1 MNIKV
6 KTLLSLGVVSI
17 IGVCSTLPINAASN
31 ETVCKKVYCDNKG
44 YEEYLSINVNGKDCS
59 TPIKPLHYLIQDIIN
74 NKGKCVIASLP
85 TCNSTQNKPSTPNV
99 DNTTPESKPDSKP
112 ENNTDSNESKPS
124 TPDVDNTTPENK
136 PSTPDVDNTTP
147 DSNTGSNQESK
158 PEVKPEEP
166 STPSGNFANFQKE
179 VLDLVNKER
188 TSRGLQALKFNSEL
202 SNVATLK
209 SQDMI
214 DKNYFDHT
222 SPTYGSP
229 FDMMKKLG
237 LSYSSAGENIA
248 MGQETPQEVMNA
260 WMNSDGHRKNIL
272 NPNFTELG
280 VGVASKGSSLYW
292 TQMFI
297 GR

>member
-1 MNIKV
+1 MNIKL

-17 IGVCSTLPINAASN
+17 IGACSTLPINAASN
-31 ETVCKKVYCDNKG
+31 ETVCKKVYCDNKS
-44 YEEYLSINVNGKDCS
+44 YVECLSVNVNGKDCT
-59 TPIKPLHYLIQDIIN
+59 TPIKPLHYLIQDILN
-74 NKGKCVIASLP
+74 NKGKCP
-85 TCNSTQNKPSTPNV
+85 TSQAKPSTPNV
-99 DNTTPESKPDSKP
+99 DNNTESKPDSKP
-112 ENNTDSNESKPS
+112 EGNTGSNASKPS
-124 TPDVDNTTPENK
+124 TPNVDN
-136 PSTPDVDNTTP
+136 NTGSKP
-147 DSNTGSNQESK
+147 DSKPEGNTGSNHESK
-158 PEVKPEEP
+158 PEEKPEQP
-166 STPSGNFANFQKE
+166 SNPSGNFASFQKE

-229 FDMMKKLG
+229 FDMMKKFG
-237 LSYSSAGENIA
+237 ISYTSAGENIA

-272 NPNFTELG
+272 NPDFTELG
-280 VGVASKGSSLYW
+280 VGIAAKGSSLYW

-297 GR
+297 GK

>member
-59 TPIKPLHYLIQDIIN
+59 TPIKPLNCLIQDIIN
-74 NKGKCVIASLP
+74 NKGNCVNANLP
-85 TCNSTQNKPSTPNV
+85 TCNDAQNKPSTPDV
-99 DNTTPESKPDSKP
+99 DNNTRESKPDSKP
-112 ENNTDSNESKPS
+112 ENNPGSNENNPSNPSEDNNTPESKP
-124 TPDVDNTTPENK
+124 D
-136 PSTPDVDNTTP
+136 
-147 DSNTGSNQESK
+147 
-158 PEVKPEEP
+158 VKPEEP
-166 STPSGNFANFQKE
+166 SNPSGDFASFQKE
-179 VLDLVNKER
+179 VLDLVNSER
-188 TSRGLQALKFNSEL
+188 TSRGLQPLKFNSEL
-202 SNVATLK
+202 SKVATLK

-214 DKNYFDHT
+214 DNNYFDHT

-229 FDMMKKLG
+229 FDMMKKFG
-237 LSYSSAGENIA
+237 ISYTSAGENIA
-248 MGQETPQEVMNA
+248 MGQKTPQEVMNA

-280 VGVASKGSSLYW
+280 VGIASNGSSLYW

-297 GR
+297 GK

>member
-31 ETVCKKVYCDNKG
+31 ETVCKKVLCDNKS
-44 YEEYLSINVNGKDCS
+44 YEEYLSVNVNGKDCA
-59 TPIKPLHYLIQDIIN
+59 TPIKPLHYLIQDILN
-74 NKGKCVIASLP
+74 NKGKCP
-85 TCNSTQNKPSTPNV
+85 TSQTKPSTPNV
-99 DNTTPESKPDSKP
+99 DNNTESKPDSKP
-112 ENNTDSNESKPS
+112 EGNTGSNASKPS
-124 TPDVDNTTPENK
+124 TPNVDN
-136 PSTPDVDNTTP
+136 NTGSKP
-147 DSNTGSNQESK
+147 DSKPEGNTGSNQESK
-158 PEVKPEEP
+158 PEEKPEQP
-166 STPSGNFANFQKE
+166 SNPSGNFASFQKE

-229 FDMMKKLG
+229 FDMMKKFG
-237 LSYSSAGENIA
+237 ISYTSAGENIA

-272 NPNFTELG
+272 NPDFTELG
-280 VGVASKGSSLYW
+280 VGIAAKGSSLYW

-297 GR
+297 GK

>member
-31 ETVCKKVYCDNKG
+31 ETVSKKVFCDNKS
-44 YEEYLSINVNGKDCS
+44 YEEYLSVNVNGKDCA
-59 TPIKPLHYLIQDIIN
+59 TPIKPLHYLIQDILN
-74 NKGKCVIASLP
+74 NKGKCPAATS
-85 TCNSTQNKPSTPNV
+85 SSKPSTPNV
-99 DNTTPESKPDSKP
+99 DNNTESKPDSKP
-112 ENNTDSNESKPS
+112 EGNTDSNASKPS
-124 TPDVDNTTPENK
+124 TPDVDN
-136 PSTPDVDNTTP
+136 NTGSKP
-147 DSNTGSNQESK
+147 DSKPEDNTGSNQESK
-158 PEVKPEEP
+158 PEEKPEQP
-166 STPSGNFANFQKE
+166 SNPSGNFASFQKE

-229 FDMMKKLG
+229 FDMMKKFG
-237 LSYSSAGENIA
+237 ISYTSAGENIA

-272 NPNFTELG
+272 NPDFTELG
-280 VGVASKGSSLYW
+280 VGIAAKGSSLYW

-297 GR
+297 GK

>member
-31 ETVCKKVYCDNKG
+31 ETVCKKVLCDNKS
-44 YEEYLSINVNGKDCS
+44 YEEYLSVNVNGKDCA
-59 TPIKPLHYLIQDIIN
+59 TPIKPLHYLIQDILN
-74 NKGKCVIASLP
+74 NKGKCP
-85 TCNSTQNKPSTPNV
+85 TSQSKPSTPNV
-99 DNTTPESKPDSKP
+99 DNNTESKPDSKP
-112 ENNTDSNESKPS
+112 EGNTGSNASKPS
-124 TPDVDNTTPENK
+124 TPNVDN
-136 PSTPDVDNTTP
+136 NTGSKP
-147 DSNTGSNQESK
+147 DSKPEGNTGSNQESK
-158 PEVKPEEP
+158 PEVKPEQP
-166 STPSGNFANFQKE
+166 SNPSGNFASFQKE

-229 FDMMKKLG
+229 FDMMKKFG
-237 LSYSSAGENIA
+237 ISYTSAGENIA

-272 NPNFTELG
+272 NPDFTELG
-280 VGVASKGSSLYW
+280 VGIAAKGSSLYW

-297 GR
+297 GK

>member
-31 ETVCKKVYCDNKG
+31 ETVCKKVLCDNKS
-44 YEEYLSINVNGKDCS
+44 YEEYLSVNVNGKDCA
-59 TPIKPLHYLIQDIIN
+59 TPIKPLHYLIQDILN
-74 NKGKCVIASLP
+74 NKGKCP
-85 TCNSTQNKPSTPNV
+85 TSQSKPSTPNV
-99 DNTTPESKPDSKP
+99 DNNTESKPDSKP
-112 ENNTDSNESKPS
+112 EGNTGSNASKPS
-124 TPDVDNTTPENK
+124 TPNVDN
-136 PSTPDVDNTTP
+136 NTGSKP
-147 DSNTGSNQESK
+147 DSKPEGNTGSNQESK
-158 PEVKPEEP
+158 PEVKPEQP
-166 STPSGNFANFQKE
+166 SNPSGNFASFQKE

-188 TSRGLQALKFNSEL
+188 TIRGLQALKFNSEL

-229 FDMMKKLG
+229 FDMMKKFG
-237 LSYSSAGENIA
+237 ISYTSAGENIA

-272 NPNFTELG
+272 NPDFTELG
-280 VGVASKGSSLYW
+280 VGIAAKGSSLYW

-297 GR
+297 GK

>member
-59 TPIKPLHYLIQDIIN
+59 TPIKPLNCLIQDIIN
-74 NKGKCVIASLP
+74 NKGNCVTANLP
-85 TCNSTQNKPSTPNV
+85 TCNGAQNKPSTPDV
-99 DNTTPESKPDSKP
+99 DNNTPESKPDSKP
-112 ENNTDSNESKPS
+112 ENNPGSNENNPSNPSEDNNTPESKP
-124 TPDVDNTTPENK
+124 D
-136 PSTPDVDNTTP
+136 
-147 DSNTGSNQESK
+147 
-158 PEVKPEEP
+158 VKPEEP
-166 STPSGNFANFQKE
+166 SNPSGDFASFQKE
-179 VLDLVNKER
+179 VLDLVNNER
-188 TSRGLQALKFNSEL
+188 TSRGLQPLKFNSEL
-202 SNVATLK
+202 SKVATLK

-214 DKNYFDHT
+214 DNNYFDHT

-229 FDMMKKLG
+229 FDMMKKFG
-237 LSYSSAGENIA
+237 ISYTSAGENIA
-248 MGQETPQEVMNA
+248 MGQKTPQEVMNA
-260 WMNSDGHRKNIL
+260 WMNSEGHRKNIL

-280 VGVASKGSSLYW
+280 VGIASNGSSLYW

-297 GR
+297 GK

>member
-31 ETVCKKVYCDNKG
+31 ETVCKKVLCDNKS
-44 YEEYLSINVNGKDCS
+44 YEEYLSVNVNGKDCA
-59 TPIKPLHYLIQDIIN
+59 TPIKPLHYLIQDILN
-74 NKGKCVIASLP
+74 NKGKCPTSQTKPSAPNVDNNTESKPDSKPEGNTDSNAS
-85 TCNSTQNKPSTPNV
+85 KPSTPNV
-99 DNTTPESKPDSKP
+99 DNNTGSKPDSKP
-112 ENNTDSNESKPS
+112 EG
-124 TPDVDNTTPENK
+124 
-136 PSTPDVDNTTP
+136 
-147 DSNTGSNQESK
+147 NTGSNQESK
-158 PEVKPEEP
+158 PEEKPEQP
-166 STPSGNFANFQKE
+166 SNPSGNFASFQKE

-188 TSRGLQALKFNSEL
+188 TSRGLQSLKFNSEL

-229 FDMMKKLG
+229 FDMMKKFG
-237 LSYSSAGENIA
+237 ISYTSAGENIA

-272 NPNFTELG
+272 NPDFTELG
-280 VGVASKGSSLYW
+280 VGIAAKGSSLYW

-297 GR
+297 GK

>member
-31 ETVCKKVYCDNKG
+31 ETVSKKVFCDNKS
-44 YEEYLSINVNGKDCS
+44 YEEYLSVNVNGKDCA
-59 TPIKPLHYLIQDIIN
+59 TPIKPLHYLIQDILN
-74 NKGKCVIASLP
+74 NKGKCPAATSP
-85 TCNSTQNKPSTPNV
+85 SKPSTPNV
-99 DNTTPESKPDSKP
+99 DNNTESKPDSKP
-112 ENNTDSNESKPS
+112 EGNADSNASKPS
-124 TPDVDNTTPENK
+124 TPDVDN
-136 PSTPDVDNTTP
+136 NTGSKP
-147 DSNTGSNQESK
+147 DSKPEDNTGSNQESK
-158 PEVKPEEP
+158 PEEKPEQP
-166 STPSGNFANFQKE
+166 SNPSGNFASFQKE

-229 FDMMKKLG
+229 FDMMKKFG
-237 LSYSSAGENIA
+237 ISYTSAGENIA

-272 NPNFTELG
+272 NPDFTELG
-280 VGVASKGSSLYW
+280 VGIAAKGSSLYW

-297 GR
+297 GK

>member
-31 ETVCKKVYCDNKG
+31 ETVCKKVLCDNKS
-44 YEEYLSINVNGKDCS
+44 YEEYLSVNVNGKDCA
-59 TPIKPLHYLIQDIIN
+59 TPIKPLHYLIQDILN
-74 NKGKCVIASLP
+74 NKGKCP
-85 TCNSTQNKPSTPNV
+85 TSQAKPSTPNV
-99 DNTTPESKPDSKP
+99 DNNTESKPDSKP
-112 ENNTDSNESKPS
+112 EG
-124 TPDVDNTTPENK
+124 
-136 PSTPDVDNTTP
+136 
-147 DSNTGSNQESK
+147 NTGSNQESK
-158 PEVKPEEP
+158 PEEKPEQP
-166 STPSGNFANFQKE
+166 SNPSGNFASFQKE

-229 FDMMKKLG
+229 FDMMKKFG
-237 LSYSSAGENIA
+237 ISYTSAGENIA

-272 NPNFTELG
+272 NPDFTELG
-280 VGVASKGSSLYW
+280 VGIAAKGSSLYW

-297 GR
+297 GK